1 MGVFLLLFFSSF
13 SSSSSSFRFRTN
25 DFIYI
30 IRVPAYISFPSACVR
45 ACVCVCN
52 DVCELIKENAL
63 QVSLYQLIGHEKRIS
78 DILIRRKKKKEKER
92 KKMRAFTFLLCTK
105 LLNRD

>member
-13 SSSSSSFRFRTN
+13 SSSSSFRFRTN

>member
-1 MGVFLLLFFSSF
+1 MILFILSVCQHI
-13 SSSSSSFRFRTN
+13 FRFLQ
-25 DFIYI
+25 
-30 IRVPAYISFPSACVR
+30 RVCAR
-45 ACVCVCN
+45 VCVTT
-52 DVCELIKENAL
+52 VCELIKENAL